1 MYSIL
6 NDVKKALGI
15 DDDYKVFDSDIIM
28 HINAV
33 FGTLNQLGVG
43 PKSGFRISDENAL
56 WSDYLTY
63 GEEIEEVKSYMYL
76 RVRLLF
82 DPPDRGG
89 VLTSFQDQIH
99 ELEWRIVVKVDELKT
114 EWEEAQNGE

>member
-1 MYSIL
+1 MESIL
-6 NDVKKALGI
+6 NSIKKNLGI
-15 DDDYKVFDSDIIM
+15 DSEYRVFDSDIIM

-43 PKSGFRISDENAL
+43 PVSGFRISDENTL

-63 GEEIEEVKSYMYL
+63 GEEIDEVKSYMYL
-76 RVRLLF
+76 RVRLLW

-89 VLTSFQDQIH
+89 VLSSFKEQI
-99 ELEWRIVVKVDELKT
+99 EQLEWRIVVKVDELRLK
-114 EWEEAQNGE
+114 WEENHNS

>member
-15 DDDYKVFDSDIIM
+15 DEDYKVFDSDIIM

-33 FGTLNQLGVG
+33 LGTLNQLGVG
-43 PKSGFRISDENAL
+43 PRSGFRISDENTL

-76 RVRLLF
+76 RVRLLW

-89 VLTSFQDQIH
+89 VLTSFKEQIDQ
-99 ELEWRIVVKVDELKT
+99 LEWRIVVKVDELRLR
-114 EWEEAQNGE
+114 WEEAQNG